1 VRGGGDT
8 ADAAK
13 AAELSEVPSPGA
25 ERSAESRVG
34 AGSAAA
40 AASTLRDGDVLMVL
54 DCGGGT
60 TDITMH
66 RVVGSGAGVRLQEA
80 TAGEGVIAGGRFVD
94 AALWRHLRCMLGDS
108 VWATWQQD
116 NPTEWMQTAAEWE
129 AIKRQP
135 RGPLSLQLRPNL
147 MELAR
152 RQPPSPPPAT
162 DAPEVAGPPLPA
174 DGCLVL
180 SEDFLEHKLY
190 DPVMDYIVAAA
201 TDVLN
206 KGQ

>member
-116 NPTEWMQTAAEWE
+116 NPTEWMQTAADHQTPAPGA
-129 AIKRQP
+129 AIAAAETQP
-135 RGPLSLQLRPNL
+135 HGTS
-147 MELAR
+147 A
-152 RQPPSPPPAT
+152 PPA
-162 DAPEVAGPPLPA
+162 A
-174 DGCLVL
+174 
-180 SEDFLEHKLY
+180 
-190 DPVMDYIVAAA
+190 VAAA
-201 TDVLN
+201 RYGRAGGGGAATASRRLFGTLRGFPGAQAVRPSNGLHCSSGDGRA
-206 KGQ
+206 KQRA